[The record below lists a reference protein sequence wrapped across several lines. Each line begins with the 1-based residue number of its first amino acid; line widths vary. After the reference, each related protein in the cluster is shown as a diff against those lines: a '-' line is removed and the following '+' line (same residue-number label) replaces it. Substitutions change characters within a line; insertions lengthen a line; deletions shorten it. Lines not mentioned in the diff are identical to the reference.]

1 MSTGELVRLTS
12 LVAGVRR
19 AGCFDTEPTV
29 PAGAGAALGPVRC
42 RGCATG
48 VGVDAHESPS
58 AVENRRKEDAMRI
71 GPLAVVF
78 LLVTGAPWAGAQPAA
93 PPPLR
98 NLADDQVVRTIAYC
112 RSEYAVTMASGAQH
126 RYPEYN
132 LRFKTDSSRTG
143 PESGRPALLPAGMRG
158 DRAQVIF
165 ASPDEL
171 KRFLVER
178 C

>member
-1 MSTGELVRLTS
+1 
-12 LVAGVRR
+12 
-19 AGCFDTEPTV
+19 
-29 PAGAGAALGPVRC
+29 
-42 RGCATG
+42 
-48 VGVDAHESPS
+48 
-58 AVENRRKEDAMRI
+58 MRI
-71 GPLAVVF
+71 GPLAVVL
-78 LLVTGAPWAGAQPAA
+78 LLVTGAPGAGAQPAA

-112 RSEYAVTMASGAQH
+112 RSEYALTMASGAQH

-165 ASPDEL
+165 ASPGEL